1 MKEIIKQKLDE
12 SADLK
17 RKIGLELSDKIEEAA
32 LKIIDVYKG
41 GGKLIL
47 FGNGGSAADAQH
59 IETELVHQFEVKNR
73 KALSAIA
80 LTTNTSLLTAIGNDW
95 GFDQIFERQLQN
107 LATDKD
113 VVIGLSTSGNS
124 MNVIRG
130 IEQAKKNKSFTI
142 ALTGNDGGKI
152 KDVADLSIIVPSDN
166 TARIQEAHITIG
178 HILCHL
184 IEKNLFGLR

>member
-1 MKEIIKQKLDE
+1 MKEIIKQKLNE
-12 SADLK
+12 SAELK
-17 RKIGLELSDKIEEAA
+17 KKIALELSDKIEEAA
-32 LKIIDVYKG
+32 LKIIKCYKG

-59 IETELVHQFEVKNR
+59 IETELVHQFELKNR
-73 KALSAIA
+73 KALAAIA

-95 GFDQIFERQLQN
+95 GFDRIFERQLQN
-107 LATDKD
+107 LATERD

-124 MNVIRG
+124 LNVIKG
-130 IEQAKKNKSFTI
+130 IKQAKKNKALTI
-142 ALTGNDGGKI
+142 VLTGNDGGKL
-152 KDVADLSIIVPSDN
+152 KDVADLSVIVPSNN

-184 IEKNLFGLR
+184 IEKELFEK

>member
-17 RKIGLELSDKIEEAA
+17 RKIGLELSE
-32 LKIIDVYKG
+32 
-41 GGKLIL
+41 
-47 FGNGGSAADAQH
+47 
-59 IETELVHQFEVKNR
+59 
-73 KALSAIA
+73 
-80 LTTNTSLLTAIGNDW
+80 
-95 GFDQIFERQLQN
+95 FERQLQN